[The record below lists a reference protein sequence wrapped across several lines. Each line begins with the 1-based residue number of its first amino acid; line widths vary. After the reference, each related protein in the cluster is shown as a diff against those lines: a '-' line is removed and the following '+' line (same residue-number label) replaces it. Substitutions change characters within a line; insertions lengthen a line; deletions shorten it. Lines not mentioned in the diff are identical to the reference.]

1 MASDPQR
8 GGPAE
13 QPANIF
19 LNYRRDDSAGH
30 AGRLFD
36 RLSAAFPGRVFM
48 DIDTIDPGVD
58 FAEAIGQAVGSCQV
72 LLVVIGKDWLSATD
86 ASGHRRLD
94 DPEDFVA
101 LEVAAALER
110 NIRVIPVLVQGA
122 AMPRS
127 QDLPAKL
134 AKLARRNAIELS
146 DARWSYDVQR
156 LIETIQE
163 VLTELGCQP
172 APAVASQ
179 APVPPVPARP
189 AGSKIWMILLAVI
202 VLAAGGWML
211 KGFLSQKPSKSG
223 GAEATPTP
231 PPLATPTPATP
242 TPAPTPKPTETT
254 PKPEETPKP
263 VETPQPAETTPKP
276 EETPSPRET
285 PKPEET
291 PRPRIPGP
299 VIRFP
304 DRTSTD
310 TRNRECTAY
319 DPRALTLL
327 DGGERGWFV
336 AADRSR
342 LVLLDN
348 EEDAHKALLVARG
361 ATAHCSIGR
370 GNRRETPKTY
380 VLEYW
385 QGLGPSPL
393 FRGEDCLSYDPR
405 RLEVRQE
412 GSRGWLLTDGRSN
425 IQWLDNQSDA
435 DRALAIARRFSQYCF
450 IGRNNRRPERQDYIV
465 KYWK

>member
-48 DIDTIDPGVD
+48 DIDTIDPGDD
-58 FAEAIGQAVGSCQV
+58 FADAIGKAVGSCQV
-72 LLVVIGKDWLSATD
+72 LLVMIGKDWLSATD
-86 ASGHRRLD
+86 ASGHRRLH

-101 LEVAAALER
+101 LEVQAALER

-122 AMPRS
+122 PMPRS
-127 QDLPAKL
+127 QDLPPQL

-163 VLTELGCQP
+163 VLAELGCQP
-172 APAVASQ
+172 ASAAAPQ
-179 APVPPVPARP
+179 APAPPVPARP

-211 KGFLSQKPSKSG
+211 KGFLGQKPSKSG
-223 GAEATPTP
+223 GAE
-231 PPLATPTPATP
+231 ATPTPATP

-276 EETPSPRET
+276 EETPKVEET
-285 PKPEET
+285 PQET
-291 PRPRIPGP
+291 PRPQRGDGQRIPRP
-299 VIRFP
+299 TQDCLR
-304 DRTSTD
+304 
-310 TRNRECTAY
+310 Y
-319 DPRALTLL
+319 DPRSLAIKDEGRNGWLL
-327 DGGERGWFV
+327 
-336 AADRSR
+336 AAGNSHM
-342 LVLLDN
+342 LLLDN
-348 EEDAHKALLVARG
+348 EEDAHKAFLLARNN
-361 ATAHCSIGR
+361 TAHCFIGR
-370 GNRRETPKTY
+370 GNSRRQRKSY
-380 VLEYW
+380 IMEYW
-385 QGLGPSPL
+385 VGSGRPVVIPDEGCLPYDKSNVSIKDD
-393 FRGEDCLSYDPR
+393 GE
-405 RLEVRQE
+405 E
-412 GSRGWLLTDGRSN
+412 GWVLTDGRSRM
-425 IQWLDNQSDA
+425 QMLDTQEDA
-435 DRALAIARRFSQYCF
+435 NLALTIARHFSQQCF
-450 IGRNNRRPERQDYIV
+450 IGRDNRRPNRQDYIV
-465 KYWK
+465 HYWK